1 LEPVKKLSN
10 TDEMTCN
17 RHLKIVNM
25 ILNHRNN
32 GEEKIQQPGG
42 VTENQQQP
50 EPIQNNPTAAQ
61 QQV

>member
-1 LEPVKKLSN
+1 
-10 TDEMTCN
+10 MTCN

-50 EPIQNNPTAAQ
+50 ESIQNNPTAAQ